1 MPRPAT
7 TRVPLLHRRG
17 DILRW
22 TRECQAVYGLQH
34 TQTDAAWPVLAVLSC
49 VAACRSSRLP
59 ILPTAAV
66 SFLDCLGCC
75 RCVP

>member
-1 MPRPAT
+1 MPGPAT

-17 DILRW
+17 DVLRG
-22 TRECQAVYGLQH
+22 TRGRQAALGLQH

-49 VAACRSSRLP
+49 AGVSRSIRLP

-66 SFLDCLGCC
+66 SL
-75 RCVP
+75 P